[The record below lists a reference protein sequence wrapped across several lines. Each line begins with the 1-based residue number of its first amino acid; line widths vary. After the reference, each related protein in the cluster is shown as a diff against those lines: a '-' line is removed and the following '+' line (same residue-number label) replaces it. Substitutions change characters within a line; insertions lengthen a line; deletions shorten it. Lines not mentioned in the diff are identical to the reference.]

1 MSATKLHFL
10 RDLVREHTGDD
21 HDINEI
27 ERPDLFRLTAPV
39 SNRVLDQI
47 DDDLLGNLLNTFGG
61 SITVNVGRKTNPPL
75 LEGGELHEDHEDV
88 LRKCVGSEIDTEIKI
103 EVSKDQLA
111 SHLGVN
117 SDDYRTVIYLF
128 VDRALKAI
136 NALSSFEEKIFPDQ
150 YRPAL
155 FIIFESNASHVG
167 PLLNIADVHTI
178 PDVKPQVEKLSRRM
192 RSRIDQYRDRL
203 GTELNWTGFD
213 LDVVTPLH
221 FMCRPTVKP
230 HGPIDSELEDV
241 IRRMLYHSSL
251 LYTADRTE
259 LRDGSFA
266 ATFAGSEGTSEV
278 HLGAEVDDLSDDD
291 SVRFARWPYMSI
303 ADDRLNVL
311 RTVVVRELRGRAGS
325 NHEYLTSHLR
335 KILEEARWHY
345 RLFIN
350 RKIEDHFGQVKEVS
364 DYISNTTRRI
374 NNWVESMTS
383 NLVNTLLA
391 TLGLVLITLLGSLF
405 KQDDPSTNLVEI
417 GLIVYAIYILALPGL
432 YKMSNVLHSYTL
444 LIGELGDRR
453 EEFIARLGFDKVT
466 EKMSSIRL
474 RKRQFWIWFG
484 ITSFLYVAISIAL
497 FWLSCNVESALT
509 G

>member
-10 RDLVREHTGDD
+10 RELLRDD
-21 HDINEI
+21 TRDNDDITEI
-27 ERPDLFRLTAPV
+27 ERLDLFRLKAEV
-39 SNRVLDQI
+39 SNGVLNQI
-47 DDDLLGNLLNTFGG
+47 NNDILGDLCNTFGE
-61 SITVNVGRKTNPPL
+61 SITVNIGHKTKPSI
-75 LEGGELHEDHEDV
+75 LEGGEVYEDHEDV
-88 LRKCVGSEIDTEIKI
+88 LKKCIDNERDTKIQI
-103 EVSKDQLA
+103 EVSKDRLA
-111 SHLGVN
+111 SCLGVN
-117 SDDYRTVIYLF
+117 SDHYRTVIYLF

-136 NALSSFEEKIFPDQ
+136 NELSSFEENIFPDQ
-150 YRPAL
+150 HRPAL
-155 FIIFESNASHVG
+155 FIIFESNASHIG
-167 PLLNIADVHTI
+167 PLLNIADFHTI
-178 PDVKPQVEKLSRRM
+178 PYVKPEVEKLSRRM

-203 GTELNWTGFD
+203 GTGLNWTGFD

-221 FMCRPTVKP
+221 FMCRPTTDST
-230 HGPIDSELEDV
+230 GPMDSELESV
-241 IRRMLYHSSL
+241 FRRMLFHSSL

-259 LRDGSFA
+259 FRDDAFA
-266 ATFAGSEGTSEV
+266 ATFAGSEGTAEV
-278 HLGAEVDDLSDDD
+278 HLGPELDDLSDGDL
-291 SVRFARWPYMSI
+291 VRFARWPYMSM

-311 RTVVVRELRGRAGS
+311 RTVMVRELRGRAGS
-325 NHEYLTSHLR
+325 NYEYLTAHLR

-350 RKIEDHFGQVKEVS
+350 RKIEDHFSQVKEVS

-432 YKMSNVLHSYTL
+432 YKMSNVLHSYSL

-497 FWLSCNVESALT
+497 FWLSCNVESVLS